1 MQIGAE
7 NRAEMMQI
15 GADFGH
21 EPNWCKSAPIF
32 VMFGCKSQPKIGQKG
47 CKSAPIWERG
57 RIDAKLGL
65 KESLLKVNYQRKKS
79 HVWQYQSYR
88 CIIIKKTIVISNRR
102 CIPYVK
108 TNQHFTWSC
117 LVWISSY
124 SFLQELRIFHYNLI
138 ALFTDFYSIKITE
151 WKKNKFVY
159 FTFIFRSSKYDQ
171 VSNQFSLE

>member
-1 MQIGAE
+1 MQIGAY
-7 NRAEMMQI
+7 
-15 GADFGH
+15 FGQ

-32 VMFGCKSQPKIGQKG
+32 VIFGCKSRPKIGQKG

-65 KESLLKVNYQRKKS
+65 KESLLKVNWEWSLPEKKNL
-79 HVWQYQSYR
+79 
-88 CIIIKKTIVISNRR
+88 IIKKTIVISNRR